1 MVPITAIILLGTLN
15 VFCVILGN
23 FTHYSILYAKL
34 SKYVSPISN
43 LLIQICRSTLD
54 IWRACPSTNKL
65 LTYLVLWESTIQW
78 EFPQN
83 ESMME
88 DFHCCCCC
96 CCCCCSVTQSYL
108 TLCDPMDCSMP
119 GFPVLHYLWVCSNSC
134 PLSWRCHPTISS
146 TEMVILLQHS

>member
-96 CCCCCSVTQSYL
+96 CCSVTQSYL